1 MLFDQNPELQIR
13 TKRPTPLV
21 VSIAVHVLLILVI
34 AFNPDWFDFTQKR
47 IIRIAGEDFD
57 LAKLEI
63 QPLYIPPPASMSQ
76 MRPAVP
82 APAPPAVAAPTPQAI
97 QPPPQ
102 AAPPPPPPQPPPPQP
117 PPPQPPDRVIRPDDE
132 LIEGARP
139 DGTPRAS
146 RGNTLEQARNAA
158 RAEQEAREAQR
169 MLRELEEREA
179 ARAAQAQRGQRGNDR
194 LLPNNTN
201 PNALRVPGPNL
212 LASAG
217 RMIQEDSE
225 AARRSQISSGGRT
238 GITRSDN
245 NGTFSTDPQILSP
258 NPKGI
263 DFGPYLNHLL
273 NRLRGNWYA
282 VMPEMARLGQK
293 GRVDIVFTVTK
304 VGNVKDLQIVL
315 NSNYEPLD
323 RAALSAIQLSNPF
336 QHLPA
341 EYETD
346 LKLRISFL
354 YNMNP

>member
-13 TKRPTPLV
+13 PKRPTPLI
-21 VSIAVHVLLILVI
+21 VSIGVHVLLILVI

-63 QPLYIPPPASMSQ
+63 QPLYLPPMSQ
-76 MRPAVP
+76 MRPAMP
-82 APAPPAVAAPTPQAI
+82 APAPPAVVAPTPQAI

-117 PPPQPPDRVIRPDDE
+117 PPPTPPPPDRVIRPDDQ

-139 DGTPRAS
+139 DGTTRPS

-158 RAEQEAREAQR
+158 REAQEAREAQQA
-169 MLRELEEREA
+169 LQALEERE
-179 ARAAQAQRGQRGNDR
+179 RAAQQQRAQRQ
-194 LLPNNTN
+194 LPNNTN
-201 PNALRVPGPNL
+201 PNAMRTPGANL
-212 LASAG
+212 LASAERIVG
-217 RMIQEDSE
+217 AASE
-225 AARRSQISSGGRT
+225 AARRNQANNIGRT

-263 DFGPYLNHLL
+263 DFGPYLNLLL
-273 NRLRGNWYA
+273 NRLRNNWYT

-293 GRVDIVFTVTK
+293 GRVDIVFTVTR
-304 VGNVKDLQIVL
+304 VGNVKDLQIVV
-315 NSNYEPLD
+315 NSTYEPLD

-346 LKLRISFL
+346 LRLRIAFL

>member
-13 TKRPTPLV
+13 AKRPTPLI
-21 VSIAVHVLLILVI
+21 VSIGVHALLILVI
-34 AFNPDWFDFTQKR
+34 AFNPDWFDFSQKR

-63 QPLYIPPPASMSQ
+63 QPLYLPPPAM
-76 MRPAVP
+76 MRQAMP
-82 APAPPAVAAPTPQAI
+82 APVAPPALAAPMPQAV

-102 AAPPPPPPQPPPPQP
+102 AAPPPPPPPPAQPPTPP
-117 PPPQPPDRVIRPDDE
+117 PPDRVIRPDDQ

-139 DGTPRAS
+139 DGTTRPS
-146 RGNTLEQARNAA
+146 RGNTQEPARNAA
-158 RAEQEAREAQR
+158 REAQDAREAQQA
-169 MLRELEEREA
+169 LKELEEREA
-179 ARAAQAQRGQRGNDR
+179 RARGQRP
-194 LLPNNTN
+194 LPNNTN
-201 PNALRVPGPNL
+201 PSAMRAPGSNL
-212 LASAG
+212 LGSVARILEA
-217 RMIQEDSE
+217 DSE
-225 AARRSQISSGGRT
+225 AARRSQIGNLGRT

-273 NRLRGNWYA
+273 NRLRANWYT

-293 GRVDIVFTVTK
+293 GRVDIVFTVTR
-304 VGNVKDLQIVL
+304 VGNVKDLQIVV

-346 LKLRISFL
+346 LKLRIAFL

>member
-1 MLFDQNPELQIR
+1 MLFDQNPGLQIR
-13 TKRPTPLV
+13 AKRPTSLI
-21 VSIAVHVLLILVI
+21 VSIGVHVLLILVI
-34 AFNPDWFDFTQKR
+34 AFNPDWFDFSQKR

-57 LAKLEI
+57 LAKLDI
-63 QPLYIPPPASMSQ
+63 QPLYLPPMTSMRQ
-76 MRPAVP
+76 AMP
-82 APAPPAVAAPTPQAI
+82 APAPPPALAAPTPQAI

-117 PPPQPPDRVIRPDDE
+117 PPPTPPPPDRVIRPDDQ

-139 DGTPRAS
+139 DGSPRPS

-158 RAEQEAREAQR
+158 REAQEAKEAQQA
-169 MLRELEEREA
+169 LKELEEREA
-179 ARAAQAQRGQRGNDR
+179 RAAQQRGQRS
-194 LLPNNTN
+194 LPNNTN
-201 PNALRVPGPNL
+201 PNALRTPGANL

-217 RMIQEDSE
+217 RIVEEASE
-225 AARRSQISSGGRT
+225 AARRNQIGTLGRT

-273 NRLRGNWYA
+273 NRLRANWYT

-293 GRVDIVFTVTK
+293 GRVDIVFTVTRT
-304 VGNVKDLQIVL
+304 GNVKDLLIVM

-341 EYETD
+341 DYETD
-346 LKLRISFL
+346 LKLRIAFL